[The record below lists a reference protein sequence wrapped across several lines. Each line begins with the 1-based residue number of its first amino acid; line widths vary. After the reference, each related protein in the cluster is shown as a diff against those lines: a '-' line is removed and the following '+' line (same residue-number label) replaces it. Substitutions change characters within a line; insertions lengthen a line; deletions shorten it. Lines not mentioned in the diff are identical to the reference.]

1 MHSMNKSS
9 KTPYALLLSI
19 LLSTFFFS
27 LLGSYWNI
35 RYYHNKLTFSASSLP
50 FATAMQGLHDGL
62 YTKGFQLK
70 TTFNISQ
77 NLFAS
82 SPFTKHSGDIAAVM
96 TQIPVEEAQNFIGN
110 GRLAKANQG
119 ESSDEA
125 NTVSMSDSNN
135 AADGTL
141 AFVTATDEYFEDAC
155 FIGDS
160 RTVGLSEFSGI
171 ENATFLCKSSL
182 SIYDYEKPKI
192 TYEDKKTSVHDVLM
206 EKQFGKIY
214 LMVGINECG
223 TGTPESFFE
232 RYRQVLEN
240 IREIQP
246 DALIFIQAN
255 LTVTK
260 EKSAEEEVVTN
271 ENISARNT
279 IISQLAN
286 QKDIFYIDVNES
298 SLCEDGILISDYTW
312 DQVHIKA
319 QYYTVWKDF
328 LLQHAIIVEDAASE
342 ESDSDSDNNSP
353 ENNENNVP
361 ESETSTETDMPQE
374 TTENSTEAENT
385 DIPESPTQENTTVP
399 EDSTQPTEPPQE
411 NNTPPAEPP
420 QENNTPPIS
429 PPQENNAQPADL
441 PPEGGTQ
448 STENIPNP
456 PLSEDGFSQDIS
468 PVP

>member
-1 MHSMNKSS
+1 
-9 KTPYALLLSI
+9 
-19 LLSTFFFS
+19 
-27 LLGSYWNI
+27 
-35 RYYHNKLTFSASSLP
+35 
-50 FATAMQGLHDGL
+50 
-62 YTKGFQLK
+62 
-70 TTFNISQ
+70 
-77 NLFAS
+77 
-82 SPFTKHSGDIAAVM
+82 
-96 TQIPVEEAQNFIGN
+96 
-110 GRLAKANQG
+110 
-119 ESSDEA
+119 
-125 NTVSMSDSNN
+125 
-135 AADGTL
+135 
-141 AFVTATDEYFEDAC
+141 
-155 FIGDS
+155 
-160 RTVGLSEFSGI
+160 
-171 ENATFLCKSSL
+171 
-182 SIYDYEKPKI
+182 
-192 TYEDKKTSVHDVLM
+192 
-206 EKQFGKIY
+206 
-214 LMVGINECG
+214 MVGINECG

-353 ENNENNVP
+353 ENNENENNVP
-361 ESETSTETDMPQE
+361 ESETSTETDIPQE

-399 EDSTQPTEPPQE
+399 EDSTQPIEPPQE